1 MSAANKDR
9 INRLVLELLAENPDD
24 AAVALFTRLC
34 RQSPKLRAWL
44 WDEFA
49 RSPNTREEFVRILEQ
64 KGVKADNLT
73 LAHVAGEDQARDL
86 ENARLRGDWLTA
98 STLRPYGGLSRP
110 ELEGWI
116 RRYQSGSLHP
126 ATFQLVLAWRRTRG
140 IEPADA
146 ALVRASAAFLA
157 EALGRNNRGLLRQLV
172 RIERFFRAREK
183 LGRAAYGHMHRWKV
197 HVLLYVLNHPKRSYR
212 TSELTAHLATKKIQ
226 VSGKLIRRFCASHG
240 IDRDTRPGRPR
251 TRA

>member
-1 MSAANKDR
+1 MNAPNKDR
-9 INRLVLELLAENPDD
+9 VNRLVLELLAEDPDD

-49 RSPNTREEFVRILEQ
+49 RSPKTRAEFARILEQ
-64 KGVKADNLT
+64 QGVKADHLT
-73 LAHVAGEDQARDL
+73 LAHAAGEDRARSL

-110 ELEGWI
+110 EVEGWI

-140 IEPADA
+140 TEPADA

-157 EALGRNNRGLLRQLV
+157 EALGRDNRGLLRQLV
-172 RIERFFRAREK
+172 RIERFFGAREK
-183 LGRAAYGHMHRWKV
+183 LGRAAYGHLHRWKV
-197 HVLLYVLNHPKRSYR
+197 HLLLYVLNHPKRCYR
-212 TSELTAHLATKKIQ
+212 TGELTAHLAGKKIR
-226 VSGKLIRRFCASHG
+226 VSGKLIRRFCVRHG
-240 IDRDTRPGRPR
+240 IARDTRPGRPR
-251 TRA
+251 GRA

>member
-9 INRLVLELLAENPDD
+9 INRRVLELLAENPDD

-44 WDEFA
+44 WGAFA
-49 RSPNTREEFVRILEQ
+49 RSPKTRGEFARILEQ

-73 LAHVAGEDQARDL
+73 LAHVAGEDHAREL
-86 ENARLRGDWLTA
+86 EYARLRGNWLTA

-110 ELEGWI
+110 EVVGWI

-140 IEPADA
+140 TEPADA
-146 ALVRASAAFLA
+146 ALVCASAAFLA

-172 RIERFFRAREK
+172 RIDRFFSAREK

-197 HVLLYVLNHPKRSYR
+197 QVLIYVLNHPKPRYR

-226 VSGKLIRRFCASHG
+226 VSGKLIRRFCASHH
-240 IDRDTRPGRPR
+240 IARDTRPGRPR
-251 TRA
+251 VRA